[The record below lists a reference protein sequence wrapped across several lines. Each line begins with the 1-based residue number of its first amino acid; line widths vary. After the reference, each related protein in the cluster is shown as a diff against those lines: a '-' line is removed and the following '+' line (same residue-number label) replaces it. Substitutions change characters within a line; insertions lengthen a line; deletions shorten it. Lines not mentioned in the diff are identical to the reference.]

1 PEPEI
6 VDRKF
11 DAVGSEVEFDTLAFP
26 LPNPTLFPDRLVAKL
41 SPVIV
46 IRNPMFVYPSWVR
59 AVSTFGGTVDN
70 TESVIVGKL
79 RWQRIIYDFYRAYYD
94 ETDPER
100 HKDWPI
106 VIDGD
111 KLVENPEGQ
120 MKKFCDLVGLTESG
134 IQYSWESS
142 DSSNRY
148 SDRVLDAFFGT
159 IKESKGVIREN
170 PLKVPSLE
178 EQVKKWTAEW
188 NVEVAQKMKEAVISA
203 LEDYEYLRARCL

>member
-6 VDRKF
+6 VDRKL
-11 DAVGSEVEFDTLAFP
+11 DVVSSEVELDTPAFP

-46 IRNPMFVYPSWVR
+46 IRNPMFVCPSWVR
-59 AVSTFGGTVDN
+59 VSSTFGGTVFD
-70 TESVIVGKL
+70 TESAVIGNL
-79 RWQRIIYDFYRAYYD
+79 RWQRILYDFYRAYYD
-94 ETDPER
+94 GTDPER
-100 HKDWPI
+100 YKNWPI

-111 KLVENPEGQ
+111 KLVEDPEGQ
-120 MKKFCDLVGLTESG
+120 MKKFCSLVGLIESG

-148 SDRVLDAFFGT
+148 HSDRVLGAFLGT
-159 IKESKGVIREN
+159 IMESKGDY
-170 PLKVPSLE
+170 LKVPSLE
-178 EQVKKWTAEW
+178 DQVKKWTAEW